1 LGTRRIVVRC
11 PAVGAYTLIVS
22 GRKDVEISF
31 IQKICMHQ
39 GAEENEGDF
48 LMEEGGLQG
57 ANFKK

>member
-1 LGTRRIVVRC
+1 LGTRRIVVRF

-22 GRKDVEISF
+22 DRKDVEISF

>member
-1 LGTRRIVVRC
+1 
-11 PAVGAYTLIVS
+11 LIVS

-48 LMEEGGLQG
+48 LMEEGGSQR